1 MSDMDIIKRA
11 LVEIGKEEYYDDVV
25 EVYELTKKLY
35 DKINEID
42 DRDVREAAFF
52 ASLSNQAHFV
62 RIPKADL
69 VSLLETLKFHVL
81 MECLLKDEGMLRL
94 LMGDD
99 LGQD

>member
-1 MSDMDIIKRA
+1 MDIIKRA
-11 LVEIGKEEYYDDVV
+11 LVEIGKEEYYDDVK

-52 ASLSNQAHFV
+52 ASLSNQVHFV
-62 RIPKADL
+62 KIPKADI

-94 LMGDD
+94 LMGE
-99 LGQD
+99 

>member
-1 MSDMDIIKRA
+1 MSNNDIIKKA
-11 LVEIGKEEYYDDVV
+11 LAIIGKEEYYDDVV
-25 EVYELTKKLY
+25 EIYELTKRLY

-42 DRDVREAAFF
+42 DHGVREAVFF

-62 RIPKADL
+62 RIPKAVL

-81 MECLLKDEGMLRL
+81 MECLFKDEGMLRL